1 MGFSIVGAASY
12 TAFGKDKRRSSLKLA
27 CYCFTQIPFRSLDG
41 KEAELK
47 APFFSWIM
55 DSVTTTKMGHDKD
68 NKHKNNK

>member
-47 APFFSWIM
+47 APFFFM
-55 DSVTTTKMGHDKD
+55 DNGFC
-68 NKHKNNK
+68 NNNKNGTRQR